1 MMNVISTDIDEVLIF
16 EPEKVFFDDR
26 GYLFES
32 FRDDFFKKKLNSI
45 RFIQENQSQSTYG
58 VLRGLHFQQSPY
70 AQSKLIRVI
79 KGKIQDIAVDL
90 RPNSKTF
97 KKFITIKFE
106 SRNNLLYIPKGI
118 AHGFLS
124 LSDNT
129 IINYKCDSLY
139 NPNYESGL
147 NPFKSNLNIDWG
159 IDENDIIMSN
169 KDRCLPSLEDSYIY

>member
-1 MMNVISTDIDEVLIF
+1 MIKVKNLNLEGVCLLDIPLHKDNRGTFIETYTNDINNILNIDLNWIQDNESVSSKNVF
-16 EPEKVFFDDR
+16 R
-26 GYLFES
+26 GM
-32 FRDDFFKKKLNSI
+32 
-45 RFIQENQSQSTYG
+45 
-58 VLRGLHFQQSPY
+58 HFQKGEY
-70 AQSKLIRVI
+70 AQSKLIRVSN
-79 KGKIQDIAVDL
+79 GKILDIMVDL
-90 RPNSKTF
+90 RKKSNTF
-97 KKFITIKFE
+97 KKFISIILE